1 MAFLTTASIMTS
13 CSAAPAALRRVLPFS
28 DGSTDNFTCGRIE
41 IVTLGNQERLIS
53 PFFR

>member
-1 MAFLTTASIMTS
+1 MASIMTS

-28 DGSTDNFTCGRIE
+28 AWSIGSFTGGRIE
-41 IVTLGNQERLIS
+41 IVTFGNQERLIS

>member
-1 MAFLTTASIMTS
+1 MAFLTMASIMTS

-28 DGSTDNFTCGRIE
+28 DGSTGNLTGGRIE
-41 IVTLGNQERLIS
+41 IVTLGNHERLIS